1 MSGVTE
7 REALVLVQR
16 LLTEAL
22 GGPGQPTTYVRD
34 LAERNGALKASMRAA
49 LIVIEAAGVEQ

>member
-1 MSGVTE
+1 MNPT
-7 REALVLVQR
+7 EALQMVRR

-22 GGPGQPTTYVRD
+22 GQPDQSTTYIRD

-49 LIVIEAAGVEQ
+49 LVVIDAAGVEK